1 MRLEPPA
8 RFLPSLNHLL
18 SELTCSIISQEL
30 LDPHF
35 YYTPPSHY
43 HIINRFCGKVYLAE
57 MSRDY
62 DSRRRGGNG
71 SGSSKMRMDTNV
83 SQSRPHGESSGKR
96 RELDNMMRKARE
108 SQSSYWNKKLLEV
121 EERDPN
127 RWRHSGY
134 KELYI
139 GGTTGGEP
147 SRGNPRSPR
156 SPRPRSPHSPRPRSP
171 RPRSPRSPRE
181 RTSHANRTRVARS
194 PSSGSTCSDRSC
206 SVCSPK
212 ERRRVAPPSRS
223 RSRSFSASR
232 SRPHVKEIPASSSRV
247 PAPRARPR
255 SPPLP
260 RPRTPPPAPQP
271 PPSRHHKE
279 YKQGKEKEAKARRK
293 EKHHSRVLDDPR
305 VPDPIP
311 LMRKPVKVEK
321 MHPNHPPP
329 QSIQSGHPPLDS
341 SASDDSDS
349 SSNTSHV
356 GPPRMTLS
364 ERFGKMAQWSVD
376 RRDMENMRITK
387 DGENAMKV
395 VIEGEERIAR
405 LGYDSPPPGHYPESL
420 LAQGPRGLESWDD
433 VRVRYD
439 YYKARGY
446 LRDLTL
452 DDYVKWEEWWYK
464 YQEWLEA
471 ERYYEQWATNRP
483 SGGGRKRRGR
493 RNNNAH

>member
-1 MRLEPPA
+1 
-8 RFLPSLNHLL
+8 
-18 SELTCSIISQEL
+18 
-30 LDPHF
+30 
-35 YYTPPSHY
+35 
-43 HIINRFCGKVYLAE
+43 

-62 DSRRRGGNG
+62 DRRRGGSG
-71 SGSSKMRMDTNV
+71 SGSSSSKLRMDTNV
-83 SQSRPHGESSGKR
+83 SQPRPHGENSGKR
-96 RELDNMMRKARE
+96 RELDSVMRKARE

-134 KELYI
+134 KELYV
-139 GGTTGGEP
+139 GGTTSGEP
-147 SRGNPRSPR
+147 SRGHPRSPR
-156 SPRPRSPHSPRPRSP
+156 SPRPRSPHIPRPRSP
-171 RPRSPRSPRE
+171 RTRSPRSPRD
-181 RTSHANRTRVARS
+181 RSHTRGRPTRS
-194 PSSGSTCSDRSC
+194 PSTGSTCSDRSC

-212 ERRRVAPPSRS
+212 ERRRIAQPSRS
-223 RSRSFSASR
+223 RSRSLTPVRAR
-232 SRPHVKEIPASSSRV
+232 AHPKEVVPSSSRV
-247 PAPRARPR
+247 IPTRTRPR

-260 RPRTPPPAPQP
+260 RPRTPPPTPQP
-271 PPSRHHKE
+271 PPRHQKD
-279 YKQGKEKEAKARRK
+279 YKTIKEKETKVRRK
-293 EKHHSRVLDDPR
+293 EKHHARIPEDPR

-321 MHPNHPPP
+321 THSSHGSTQMIRPPP
-329 QSIQSGHPPLDS
+329 ES
-341 SASDDSDS
+341 SPSEDSDS
-349 SSNTSHV
+349 SSATSHV

-420 LAQGPRGLESWDD
+420 LAQGPRGLECWDD

-452 DDYVKWEEWWYK
+452 DDYIKWEEWWYK

-471 ERYYEQWATNRP
+471 ERFYEQWASSNRP
-483 SGGGRKRRGR
+483 SGGTRKRRGR
-493 RNNNAH
+493 RNNTAH

>member
-1 MRLEPPA
+1 
-8 RFLPSLNHLL
+8 
-18 SELTCSIISQEL
+18 
-30 LDPHF
+30 
-35 YYTPPSHY
+35 
-43 HIINRFCGKVYLAE
+43 

-62 DSRRRGGNG
+62 ESRRRGG
-71 SGSSKMRMDTNV
+71 SGSSSSRLRMDTSV
-83 SQSRPHGESSGKR
+83 SQPRPHGESSSKR
-96 RELDNMMRKARE
+96 KEIDNVMRKARE
-108 SQSSYWNKKLLEV
+108 SQSSYWNKKLLEA

-134 KELYI
+134 KELYV
-139 GGTTGGEP
+139 GGTGEP
-147 SRGNPRSPR
+147 SGRGHPRSPR

-171 RPRSPRSPRE
+171 RAARSRSPRE
-181 RTSHANRTRVARS
+181 RSSREHNRSRPAARS
-194 PSSGSTCSDRSC
+194 PSTGSTCSDRSC

-212 ERRRVAPPSRS
+212 ERRRVVPPSRS
-223 RSRSFSASR
+223 RSRSVTPVR
-232 SRPHVKEIPASSSRV
+232 SRPHPKEVVPSSSRAL
-247 PAPRARPR
+247 PPRTRPR

-271 PPSRHHKE
+271 PSSRHQKD
-279 YKQGKEKEAKARRK
+279 YKTLKEKEAKARRK
-293 EKHHSRVLDDPR
+293 EKHHSRLPEDPR
-305 VPDPIP
+305 VPEPIP

-321 MHPNHPPP
+321 THSSHGAPQMMRPPP
-329 QSIQSGHPPLDS
+329 ES
-341 SASDDSDS
+341 SPSDDSDS
-349 SSNTSHV
+349 SSTTSHV

-420 LAQGPRGLESWDD
+420 LAQGPRGLECWDD

-452 DDYVKWEEWWYK
+452 DDYIKWEEWWYK

-471 ERYYEQWATNRP
+471 ERFYEQWASSNRP
-483 SGGGRKRRGR
+483 SGSSRKRRGR

>member
-1 MRLEPPA
+1 
-8 RFLPSLNHLL
+8 
-18 SELTCSIISQEL
+18 
-30 LDPHF
+30 
-35 YYTPPSHY
+35 
-43 HIINRFCGKVYLAE
+43 

-62 DSRRRGGNG
+62 DSKRRGASSSGAG
-71 SGSSKMRMDTNV
+71 AGSSSSTTSKLRMDSNS
-83 SQSRPHGESSGKR
+83 SQTRAHERGESSGKR
-96 RELDNMMRKARE
+96 RELDCMMRKARE

-134 KELYI
+134 KELYV
-139 GGTTGGEP
+139 GGATSSEA
-147 SRGNPRSPR
+147 SRGHPRSPR

-181 RTSHANRTRVARS
+181 RTRESTRDNRARPARS
-194 PSSGSTCSDRSC
+194 PSTGSTCSDKSC

-212 ERRRVAPPSRS
+212 ERRRVAAPSRS
-223 RSRSFSASR
+223 RSRSITPVR
-232 SRPHVKEIPASSSRV
+232 SRGHPKDVTPSSSR
-247 PAPRARPR
+247 APPPRGRPR

-271 PPSRHHKE
+271 PPRHHKD
-279 YKQGKEKEAKARRK
+279 YKAVKEKETTKARRK
-293 EKHHSRVLDDPR
+293 EKHHSRIPEDPR
-305 VPDPIP
+305 IPDPVP
-311 LMRKPVKVEK
+311 VMRKAVKVEK
-321 MHPNHPPP
+321 IHTNHGPPP
-329 QSIQSGHPPLDS
+329 MLRPPPDS
-341 SASDDSDS
+341 SPSDDSDS
-349 SSNTSHV
+349 SSNASHV

-387 DGENAMKV
+387 DGQNAMKV

-420 LAQGPRGLESWDD
+420 MSQGPRGLECWDD

-452 DDYVKWEEWWYK
+452 DDYIKWEEWWYK

-471 ERYYEQWATNRP
+471 ERFYEQWANSSRSTSATGGGG
-483 SGGGRKRRGR
+483 SGSGRKRRGR
-493 RNNNAH
+493 RNNSAH

>member
-1 MRLEPPA
+1 
-8 RFLPSLNHLL
+8 
-18 SELTCSIISQEL
+18 
-30 LDPHF
+30 
-35 YYTPPSHY
+35 
-43 HIINRFCGKVYLAE
+43 

-62 DSRRRGGNG
+62 DRRRGGSG
-71 SGSSKMRMDTNV
+71 SGSSSSKLRMDTNV
-83 SQSRPHGESSGKR
+83 SQPRPHGENSGKR
-96 RELDNMMRKARE
+96 RELDSVMRKARTA
-108 SQSSYWNKKLLEV
+108 S
-121 EERDPN
+121 
-127 RWRHSGY
+127 
-134 KELYI
+134 
-139 GGTTGGEP
+139 GEP
-147 SRGNPRSPR
+147 SRGHPRSPR

-171 RPRSPRSPRE
+171 RTRSPRSPRD
-181 RTSHANRTRVARS
+181 RSHTRGRPARS
-194 PSSGSTCSDRSC
+194 PSTGSTCSDRSC

-212 ERRRVAPPSRS
+212 ERRRIAQPSRS
-223 RSRSFSASR
+223 RSRSLTPVRAR
-232 SRPHVKEIPASSSRV
+232 AHPKEIVPSSSRV
-247 PAPRARPR
+247 IPTRTRPR

-260 RPRTPPPAPQP
+260 RPRTPPPTPQP
-271 PPSRHHKE
+271 PPRHQKD
-279 YKQGKEKEAKARRK
+279 YKTIKEKEAKVRRK
-293 EKHHSRVLDDPR
+293 EKHHTRIPEDPR

-321 MHPNHPPP
+321 THTSHGATQMIRPPP
-329 QSIQSGHPPLDS
+329 ES
-341 SASDDSDS
+341 SPSEDSDS
-349 SSNTSHV
+349 SSTTSHV

-420 LAQGPRGLESWDD
+420 LAQGPRGLECWDD

-452 DDYVKWEEWWYK
+452 DDYIKWEEWWYK

-471 ERYYEQWATNRP
+471 ERFYEQWASSNRP
-483 SGGGRKRRGR
+483 SGGSRKRRGR
-493 RNNNAH
+493 RNNAAH